1 MIQRHHEDAL
11 LWDSTLALIRADQP
25 DLAVSVLRKAIES
38 SFAAV
43 NQTVEF
49 LNRVTLKI
57 PSEEQIRSLK
67 AFDSAI
73 QQAVKNGHFDEAG
86 DRYAQYLKAL
96 QGIFEDCEDLEIEK
110 MFLGQLLKTSYQS
123 KNTANL
129 VKEHAAAYTTEA
141 KAYTTSEAAEILH
154 VSDQTIRRM
163 CEKGKFPDAYK
174 TVGGHWRVPSK
185 YFKIT
190 PEEARMREEGMASI
204 DRKTKEIVGRDI
216 DEFNV

>member
-38 SFAAV
+38 SFAVV

-96 QGIFEDCEDLEIEK
+96 QGIFEDCEDHEIEK

-123 KNTANL
+123 QDSVGL
-129 VKEHAAAYTTEA
+129 VKEQAAAYSTET
-141 KAYTTSEAAEILH
+141 KTYTTSEAAEILH